1 MVAAVV
7 VLHRSTQKVL
17 AVLEEDIL
25 LALVVV
31 EHNLVED
38 RDLHEHAG
46 NSLFLL
52 GTATTNELMM
62 RF

>member
-31 EHNLVED
+31 EHNLTIK
-38 RDLHEHAG
+38 L
-46 NSLFLL
+46 NKTKFSKK
-52 GTATTNELMM
+52 
-62 RF
+62 